1 MISKLRAIGIPLL
14 VFTLLMNVVL
24 YIPLLI
30 NGNVLEIF
38 SQYLGTLVFKMN
50 MWFLLSLLLNMVAV
64 AVITRVFKRIRAQYI
79 GMCILFMISFFIPD
93 GLILA
98 VHKFMFPFS
107 VSATFLTKIRFRFL
121 PTHSVQFVWSFLPC
135 FHWVLY
141 GGLIKKLQ
149 FTQQASAF

>member
-1 MISKLRAIGIPLL
+1 MMISGYLFYSSNKKDFKPLMISKLRAIGIPLL
-14 VFTLLMNVVL
+14 VFTLLMNVVW

-64 AVITRVFKRIRAQYI
+64 AVITRVFKRIQAQYI
-79 GMCILFMISFFIPD
+79 GMCILFMVSFFIPD

-98 VHKFMFPFS
+98 VHKFMFPF
-107 VSATFLTKIRFRFL
+107 FCIGY
-121 PTHSVQFVWSFLPC
+121 
-135 FHWVLY
+135 VLNQNQIP
-141 GGLIKKLQ
+141 L
-149 FTQQASAF
+149 FTYS